1 MKRIE
6 FFEKN
11 DKLLADGTGY
21 RMPAVKNEVNL
32 NWWHMKYN
40 HTEQNLGD
48 MLSEVIYNFMCNK
61 YGLDVHTKLKK
72 TCHFY
77 AVGSILFFENQDAV
91 VWGTGCTKESEKNI
105 NNIIHQKY
113 MRKLDV
119 RAVRGPKTKEALDKL
134 GIKCPEVY
142 GDPAMLMPLIYQPVD
157 KKTDITVVITHL
169 KDEKEMC
176 DRYASD
182 IVITDMVTDD
192 WKKKIDMIVSAKR
205 VISSSLHGLILAE
218 SYGVPAVL
226 LRPKTENS
234 LFKYEDYYLGTG
246 RNNIPIVNS
255 IEEGMQYDMKNYS
268 FPSME
273 TIQNRLIES
282 FPKDIWD
289 NKK

>member
-11 DKLLADGTGY
+11 DGLLADGTGY

-40 HTEQNLGD
+40 QTEQNLGD

-61 YGLDVHTKLKK
+61 YGLDAHAKLKK
-72 TCHFY
+72 TYHFY

-91 VWGTGCTKESEKNI
+91 VWGTGCTKEPEKNI
-105 NNIIHQKY
+105 SNIIHQKY

-134 GIKCPEVY
+134 GIECPEVY
-142 GDPAMLMPLIYQPVD
+142 GDPAMLMPLIYQPVN
-157 KKTDITVVITHL
+157 KKTDITAVITHL

-176 DRYASD
+176 DRYAGD

-246 RNNIPIVNS
+246 RNNFPIVNS

-289 NKK
+289 KKK